1 MHKLKLSVQ
10 TEEID
15 LILSSSCKELSPFF
29 MHECFFL
36 ILPKIRPEIDS
47 DQLTPKNGSKTR
59 RWISRD
65 SAKSE
70 VYQSFNLRFV

>member
-1 MHKLKLSVQ
+1 V
-10 TEEID
+10 
-15 LILSSSCKELSPFF
+15 
-29 MHECFFL
+29 HECFFL
-36 ILPKIRPEIDS
+36 ILPKIRPGIDS
-47 DQLTPKNGSKTR
+47 DHLTPKNGSKTR